1 MNVRKEWMILSR
13 IINVTVKIVST
24 KTGLSKNLFPPCP
37 YSLEQ
42 LLDDDWYP
50 KE

>member
-1 MNVRKEWMILSR
+1 MGLSR
-13 IINVTVKIVST
+13 NKSLPRVAVKIVST